1 MREARSSRILH
12 DIVRSLVL
20 VMWETTIEFWA
31 EDSKLDA
38 FCILHGS

>member
-12 DIVRSLVL
+12 DTVRSLVL
-20 VMWETTIEFWA
+20 FLVKWETTTEFWA

-38 FCILHGS
+38 F